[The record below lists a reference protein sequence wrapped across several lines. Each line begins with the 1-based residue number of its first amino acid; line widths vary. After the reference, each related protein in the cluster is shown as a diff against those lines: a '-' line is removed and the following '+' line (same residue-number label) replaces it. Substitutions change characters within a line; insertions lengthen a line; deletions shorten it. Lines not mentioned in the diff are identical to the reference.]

1 MAASGMHVYIRVC
14 LIVYA
19 YIYVNVHTF
28 IYTNVIHANVLSEHS
43 QSIDQCKNDINQ
55 ACQNEGTTVGE
66 PRGQLTKSTT
76 GEGGSR
82 GGKESGAGASVLS
95 KFGQGR
101 R

>member
-1 MAASGMHVYIRVC
+1 MYICSYMQVSYMQMFCQNTGNR
-14 LIVYA
+14 L
-19 YIYVNVHTF
+19 
-28 IYTNVIHANVLSEHS
+28 
-43 QSIDQCKNDINQ
+43 DQCKNDINQ

-95 KFGQGR
+95 
-101 R
+101 